1 MDKTFLFIVAIFMHK
16 GAAGMSLGI
25 SMTKAFPDRNKFVI
39 SLMALF
45 SIFTPIGIVIGW
57 SLDNGSDI
65 TELIFN
71 CLAGG
76 TFLYISCS
84 EVIIEEFSLPNL
96 KLVKLF
102 FFIVGIALI
111 ASLKFID
118 PG

>member
-1 MDKTFLFIVAIFMHK
+1 MHK

-25 SMTKAFPDRNKFVI
+25 SMTKAFPDRNKLVI
-39 SLMALF
+39 SLMAMF
-45 SIFTPIGIVIGW
+45 GIFTPLGICIGW
-57 SLDNGSDI
+57 SIDDGSDL

-76 TFLYISCS
+76 TFLYIACS

-96 KLVKLF
+96 KVVKLIV
-102 FFIVGIALI
+102 FIVGIALI